1 MRQFNIIGTYISILT
16 LLSNKFIAFLCK
28 FAKSEFRPDRINA
41 FLPLRLKSHQKL
53 ARSSNNLLY
62 TSNINNRQE
71 CRAARRTPGQA
82 SHQEKETLNDTR
94 GSRQKENYKVV
105 GGLGIR
111 GILILVPQ

>member
-1 MRQFNIIGTYISILT
+1 MSQFNIIGTYIFILT

-71 CRAARRTPGQA
+71 WRARRTPGQP
-82 SHQEKETLNDTR
+82 SQEKETLNDTP
-94 GSRQKENYKVV
+94 SERQKENYKVV

>member
-1 MRQFNIIGTYISILT
+1 MSQFNIIGTYIFILT

-71 CRAARRTPGQA
+71 FRARVTPG

-111 GILILVPQ
+111 GILILVQQ